1 MKRISFVEGKS
12 NICNRNGLHSIF
24 IISLQLIIPH
34 QKWSKCF
41 WWKFSPLLVWLEE
54 NQFCQRP
61 VLIFC
66 KPNTTLISGTFHI
79 SGFVSLGRITSNF
92 LFVYTKM
99 VHAFNKFT
107 FSSFIYFS
115 FNYLFI
121 FKNPFPISMNLSPS
135 VLLL

>member
-12 NICNRNGLHSIF
+12 NRCNRNGLHSIF
-24 IISLQLIIPH
+24 IMSHQLIIPH

-41 WWKFSPLLVWLEE
+41 WWNISLLLVWLEE

-66 KPNTTLISGTFHI
+66 KPKTTLISGTFHI

-92 LFVYTKM
+92 FLVYTKM

-121 FKNPFPISMNLSPS
+121 FKNTFPISMNLSPS
-135 VLLL
+135 VLML